1 MAIASPCN
9 KICTIDP
16 RSGLCRGCGRTLD
29 EIARWMS
36 LGESER
42 ERIMTEL
49 PQRLAANG
57 LGAVAQPKKQR
68 QA

>member
-42 ERIMTEL
+42 CRIMAEL
-49 PQRLAANG
+49 PLRLEANG
-57 LGAVAQPKKQR
+57 LGALGRERRA
-68 QA
+68 